1 VTRGRVRVNESGP
14 SASADDSFFL
24 EIDYDV
30 GRWLR
35 VARGESKR
43 RVKRW
48 ARNAA
53 AAWARDYGRADDA
66 GWVEILRLMLVM
78 MSEQPYQQEPDA
90 VLAHVLTPPGQ
101 APDPQ
106 LVGLMTVPADDTVA
120 GLVDQLVEADA
131 PETVER
137 PTAEWVELSTGA
149 PAAVVVSHLRAADG
163 AIQTDL
169 RVIWQLHEY
178 VIATLIASSEDI
190 GRVLLTRDDLITLAG
205 TVHIHTVTGEAAP

>member
-1 VTRGRVRVNESGP
+1 MTESGP
-14 SASADDSFFL
+14 SASAEDSFFL

-43 RVKRW
+43 LVKRW
-48 ARNAA
+48 SCDAA
-53 AAWARDYGRADDA
+53 AAWARDCGRAQDQR
-66 GWVEILRLMLVM
+66 WIEVLRLMLVTM
-78 MSEQPYQQEPDA
+78 AGQQYQQEPDA
-90 VLAHVLTPPGQ
+90 VLVHVLTPPGQ

-106 LVGLMTVPADDTVA
+106 LVALMTLPAAEPLADLVA
-120 GLVDQLVEADA
+120 SLVETDTS
-131 PETVER
+131 ETVER
-137 PTAEWVELSTGA
+137 PTAEWAELATGT

-169 RVIWQLHEY
+169 RVIWQLHED

-190 GRVLLTRDDLITLAG
+190 GRVLLTRDDLVTLAG
-205 TVHIHTVTGEAAP
+205 AVRIHIVEAGTAR

>member
-1 VTRGRVRVNESGP
+1 VNEAGP
-14 SASADDSFFL
+14 PASAENGFFL

-43 RVKRW
+43 QVKRW
-48 ARNAA
+48 ARDAA
-53 AAWARDYGRADDA
+53 AAWARDCGRADDSR
-66 GWVEILRLMLVM
+66 WVEILRLMLVM
-78 MSEQPYQQEPDA
+78 MAGQRYQQEPDA
-90 VLAHVLTPPGQ
+90 VLAHVLTPSGQ

-106 LVGLMTVPADDTVA
+106 LVGLMTVPAEETLA
-120 GLVDQLVEADA
+120 GLVDQLVEADT

-190 GRVLLTRDDLITLAG
+190 GRVLLTRADLITLAG
-205 TVHIHTVTGEAAP
+205 TVCIHIVTGGAAP